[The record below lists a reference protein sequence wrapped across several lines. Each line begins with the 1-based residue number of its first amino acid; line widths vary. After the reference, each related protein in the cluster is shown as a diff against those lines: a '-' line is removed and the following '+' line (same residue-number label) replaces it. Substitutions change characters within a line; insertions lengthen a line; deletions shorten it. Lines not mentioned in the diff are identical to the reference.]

1 MSRATTHQLTADTL
15 ADQDT
20 AERAVAVLDVVK
32 EVFVLV
38 TVLAFSAILASA
50 VLRSVAEPG
59 AESCEVA
66 GH

>member
-15 ADQDT
+15 ADRDT
-20 AERAVAVLDVVK
+20 AERASAVFEVVK
-32 EVFVLV
+32 EVFVLAV
-38 TVLAFSAILASA
+38 VLAFSAILASA
-50 VLRSVAEPG
+50 VLRSAAEPG